1 MRSPRR
7 AIAVVTLI
15 VGATAAACSSSS
27 GTAAFPQNSH
37 NPARVSIS
45 AAALFQSPEQAAV
58 SWFYA
63 LNHKD
68 MAAAVAH
75 FAPAAVDQMDWYGG
89 ASMYPTFSDLQ
100 CRQISTGGTT
110 ASVMCTFKEL
120 HAEPGTQVDNFW
132 TVELQRQPDG
142 RWLIINYGTP

>member
-7 AIAVVTLI
+7 AIAALTLI
-15 VGATAAACSSSS
+15 VSASATACSSTPRS
-27 GTAAFPQNSH
+27 AATSH
-37 NPARVSIS
+37 GSQNPARASIS
-45 AAALFQSPEQAAV
+45 AAALYQSPEQATM

-75 FAPAAVDQMDWYGG
+75 FAPAAASMMDWYGG
-89 ASMYPTFSDLQ
+89 ASAYPTFSALH
-100 CRQISTGGTT
+100 CRQVSAYGTN
-110 ASVMCTFKEL
+110 ASVLCTFKEL
-120 HAEPGTQVDNFW
+120 HVEPGTQADNFW

-142 RWLIINYGTP
+142 RWLITNYGTG

>member
-7 AIAVVTLI
+7 TIAVATLI
-15 VGATAAACSSSS
+15 LSASATACSSSPRT
-27 GTAAFPQNSH
+27 TASSH
-37 NPARVSIS
+37 SPHHPARASIS
-45 AAALFQSPEQAAV
+45 AAALYQSPEQATL

-75 FAPAAVDQMDWYGG
+75 FAPAAASMMDWYGG
-89 ASMYPTFSDLQ
+89 ASAYPTFSALH
-100 CRQISTGGTT
+100 CRQVSTYGTT
-110 ASVMCTFKEL
+110 ASVLCTFKEL
-120 HAEPGTQVDNFW
+120 HVEPGTQADNFW

-142 RWLIINYGTP
+142 RWLITNYGTG